1 MEKQTAVAAAM
12 ALLAVRPKTTEHL
25 VHITYTLGLVAREAG
40 IPYDEAIEVV
50 LKWRE
55 ALQKQELRVPRARHL
70 RNIIKEAYQRTKDK
84 PSTQWFRL
92 LTGSSPPA
100 DPSWVDLPPSP
111 NLIEKLN
118 SCPPLPSPP
127 AGRKDPGV
135 KTGGWQQK

>member
-1 MEKQTAVAAAM
+1 MERQTAIEAAK

-55 ALQKQELRVPRARHL
+55 ALQKQGLWVPRTRYH
-70 RNIIKEAYQRTKDK
+70 RNIIKEAYHRTKDK

-92 LTGSSPPA
+92 LTGQSPPE
-100 DPSWVDLPPSP
+100 DPS
-111 NLIEKLN
+111 
-118 SCPPLPSPP
+118 
-127 AGRKDPGV
+127 
-135 KTGGWQQK
+135 